1 MKKQKNLVLQTAVA
15 MALSAAALSAY
26 AGGTLTPTAVNFAT
40 ENFGTASTS
49 ATEIVPGALTYTY
62 GTPGGIVINNN
73 GVINM
78 YFRLGNGA
86 TFTAAPTTA
95 DFSGTAVTGLGLT
108 KTSVAIS
115 NDKTT
120 IVLTLTNGT
129 GGNVTIGVGATLIWT
144 PAATRAVAGVNT
156 LLNTVGNTV
165 GVTAGAS
172 VLAALSGTGMD
183 STVALPADVDGP
195 AAASVALG
203 TAKRAITPAVAS
215 SDTFSPAEVQK
226 IDVTASTS
234 QTVLTSA
241 NLTNST
247 TLVNFGSYMFT
258 NVAGVRNLT
267 NAADYSIA
275 ANFGGTAG
283 TVTATGNFAAASTTN
298 GMLLTT
304 DTACTTPVAAGSVA
318 SLTVSNTT
326 ATWTGVTT
334 AATAT
339 PTYVC
344 MTVDGT
350 TVIPATTPSL
360 TATLTPTAG
369 TAENKPTA
377 TGNLYALALNGAT
390 VDVRGYVPWANV
402 ANGYSQFLRV
412 INTGTSAAAVTATVI
427 NADGSTGGSGT
438 ILTSA
443 QFPVGSSTTIRADA
457 IEAAVGAL
465 AASARPRI
473 RISAPTSMISVQS
486 LLSVPGGIVTE
497 TSGGLNSG
505 GGTDSQI
512 SK

>member
-15 MALSAAALSAY
+15 MALGAAALSAY

-40 ENFGTASTS
+40 ENFGTAATS
-49 ATEIVPGALTYTY
+49 STEIVPGLVTYTY
-62 GTPGGIVINNN
+62 GTPGGIVINAG
-73 GVINM
+73 GVLNM

-86 TFTAAPTTA
+86 KFTAVPLTT
-95 DFSGTAVTGLGLT
+95 DFSGTAVTGLSLT
-108 KTSVAIS
+108 RTSVALS
-115 NDKTT
+115 SDTTT

-129 GGNVTIGVGATLIWT
+129 VGNITIGVGATLTWA
-144 PAATRAVAGVNT
+144 PAATRAVKGVNT

-165 GVTAGAS
+165 GITASAS

-226 IDVTASTS
+226 IDVTATTS

-241 NLTNST
+241 NLTTST
-247 TLVNFGSYMFT
+247 TLVNFGSYTFT
-258 NVAGVRNLT
+258 DVAGVKKLNGT
-267 NAADYSIA
+267 ADYDIA
-275 ANFGGTAG
+275 TMFGGTAG
-283 TVTATGNFAAASTTN
+283 GAVATGNFAAATSS

-304 DTACTTPVAAGSVA
+304 DTACTATVGAGSA
-318 SLTVSNTT
+318 ATLDTGKTT
-326 ATWTGVTT
+326 ATWTGVTKAGST
-334 AATAT
+334 T

-360 TATLTPTAG
+360 SATLTPTAG
-369 TAENKPTA
+369 TAEGTPTA
-377 TGNLYALALNGAT
+377 TGNLYALTLNGAT

-402 ANGYSQFLRV
+402 ANGYSQFLRL

-438 ILTSA
+438 VLTSA
-443 QFPVGSSTTIRADA
+443 QFGVGSSINLRADA
-457 IEAAVGAL
+457 IEAVVGVL
-465 AASARPRI
+465 DIDARPRI

-505 GGTDSQI
+505 GGTDVQI